1 MSKPLLAKY
10 LSTVLKS
17 SCPVS
22 LLILPYSICDNFSIL
37 VELFWLRLWNNI
49 ASFPTLSTVLPPL
62 PPPTTCPGMIL
73 LALNSNEATAWI
85 DKFSQDVKWAKPQ
98 RQNKSIKIIPFA
110 VLILCPLLEFHME
123 KSDANGNTGQKM
135 NRTLSFLWGQ
145 IKKNVNKWNWKI
157 AKFVRRVSR
166 HWVIKIIIFR
176 FLLPE
181 IFKANLFGN
190 T

>member
-1 MSKPLLAKY
+1 MSKSLLAKY

-49 ASFPTLSTVLPPL
+49 ASFPTLSTVLPPRQ
-62 PPPTTCPGMIL
+62 PPTTCPGMIL
-73 LALNSNEATAWI
+73 LALNSNEAAAWI

-110 VLILCPLLEFHME
+110 VLIFVSIAWISHGEIWCQWEHRPENE
-123 KSDANGNTGQKM
+123 SNTE
-135 NRTLSFLWGQ
+135 LSLG
-145 IKKNVNKWNWKI
+145 KD
-157 AKFVRRVSR
+157 
-166 HWVIKIIIFR
+166 
-176 FLLPE
+176 
-181 IFKANLFGN
+181 
-190 T
+190 